1 MDSYRATAVVDD
13 SLYLIL
19 VTKSSS
25 NLALKFRVLAFQVL
39 ALALMLNCALDRQAL
54 KSELKGKTLSDETT
68 LGSLGLSGDSTLYF
82 KDLGPQIGWGTVF
95 LAEYAGPL
103 FVYLV
108 RFKNF

>member
-1 MDSYRATAVVDD
+1 MST
-13 SLYLIL
+13 SLI
-19 VTKSSS
+19 
-25 NLALKFRVLAFQVL
+25 KFRVIAFLVL
-39 ALALMLNCALDRQAL
+39 LSALLLKYALDRQAL